1 MKKIYA
7 IMKEEIVNGDWS
19 ADTGVTTFENTLDR
33 AVLNTLTKIQCDNV
47 FDKNTKYYIL
57 EAIEDD
63 NGEKIVSDDYSKIIL
78 TMCSQTYVEEDE
90 TELN

>member
-7 IMKEEIVNGDWS
+7 IEKEEIANGDWS
-19 ADTGVTTFENTLDR
+19 TDTGVTTFEKTLER
-33 AVLNTLTKIQCDNV
+33 AVLNTLERIKCDNV
-47 FDKNTKYYIL
+47 FDKNTKYYIV
-57 EAIEDD
+57 EAIEND
-63 NGEKIVSDDYSKIIL
+63 NGEKIASDDYSKIIL

>member
-7 IMKEEIVNGDWS
+7 IMKEEIINGDWS
-19 ADTGVTTFENTLDR
+19 DDNGVTTFEKTLNR
-33 AVLNTLTKIQCDNV
+33 AVLNTLARIKCDNV
-47 FDKNTKYYIL
+47 FDKNTKYYIV
-57 EAIEDD
+57 EAVEND
-63 NGEKIVSDDYSKIIL
+63 NGEKIASDDYSKIIL

>member
-7 IMKEEIVNGDWS
+7 ITKEEVTNGDWS
-19 ADTGVTTFENTLDR
+19 DDTGVTTFEKTLDR
-33 AVLNTLTKIQCDNV
+33 AVLNTLARIECDNV

-57 EAIEDD
+57 EAVEND
-63 NGEKIVSDDYSKIIL
+63 NGEKIASDDYSKIIL

>member
-7 IMKEEIVNGDWS
+7 IMKEEIINDDWS
-19 ADTGVTTFENTLDR
+19 DDTGVTTFEKTLDR
-33 AVLNTLTKIQCDNV
+33 AVLNTLARIKCDNV
-47 FDKNTKYYIL
+47 FDKNTKYYIV
-57 EAIEDD
+57 EAVEND
-63 NGEKIVSDDYSKIIL
+63 NGEKIASDDYSKIIL